1 LLEERFGNE
10 IEDIFGIS
18 VASLTA
24 NEAQYLVGFRSL
36 TKSEVVALRQKK
48 KSIDAD
54 LRKAV
59 TKCLASV

>member
-1 LLEERFGNE
+1 MKSKTYSESQLQVSRPTRPSIL
-10 IEDIFGIS
+10 S
-18 VASLTA
+18 AS
-24 NEAQYLVGFRSL
+24 EAL

>member
-1 LLEERFGNE
+1 MKSKTYSESQLNVSRATSPSMLSA
-10 IEDIFGIS
+10 S
-18 VASLTA
+18 VALT
-24 NEAQYLVGFRSL
+24 R
-36 TKSEVVALRQKK
+36 SEVVALRQKK